1 LGFGFWDL
9 DYGRLKRTGYNFTV
23 PVQSRTALLSLALLV
38 SVPAAARA
46 VTEPVPP
53 AVMARDADGS
63 VTIRAIRLVEPITV
77 DGRLDDPL
85 YRDTLP
91 IDEFVQQEPREGAPA
106 SEKTEVWVAY
116 DDQAIYVGA
125 RLWESDPSRRVM
137 SDMRRDASNL
147 YNNDHFAVM
156 IDTFYDRRNGYLFYA
171 NAQGGMGDSQ
181 VANENANTDWNT
193 IWETKSADFDGGW
206 TIEFRIPF
214 RSIRFQEGARVWGI
228 NFRRM
233 VRWKTETAF
242 LAAVPASYGSN
253 GINRASSAATLV
265 GLEAPARIRNI
276 DVKAYGL
283 GSTVT
288 NRASSPPVSNHGD
301 GDFGVDA
308 KWSPTQSYVADVTYN
323 TDFAQVEDDEQQ
335 LNLTRFSL
343 QYPEKRDF
351 FMEGEQF
358 FGFGTQSGAP
368 GNNPEIPVIFFS
380 RRIGLENG
388 GIVPI
393 LGGGRLLGRSG
404 RNQIGI
410 LQMRTGEVP
419 ALRAAATDFT
429 AMRVQREILR
439 RSRIGMIATRRAPS
453 AYGSSNYAYGVD
465 AVLQFY
471 QNIQFVHYVA
481 KTETRDRTG
490 NDLSSRNR
498 FVWNADRW
506 GIDTE
511 HMFAGED
518 FNPEVGFVR
527 RPEGFQHLKMNLR
540 FSPRPRNIPGVRKVY
555 YTTNVQYFTD
565 PTWRKVESRD
575 QQAAFRADF
584 TNGDR
589 TQVEA
594 SRSYE
599 AIEDP
604 FTLAKGVRVPAG
616 GYSWQQVQG
625 SFTFGPQRKI
635 SGTAVALHG
644 SFYDG
649 TVTEVGWRSRL
660 EFSPQFY
667 AEPTITINHVDV
679 PWGRGFSN
687 LVSSRLTYTLTPRM
701 FVSGLVQYQ
710 SRNDAV
716 STNARFRWEYSPGSE
731 LFVVYSDGRTTLS
744 RGIPDLQNRS
754 FVVKVTRLFQF

>member
-1 LGFGFWDL
+1 MEAEDRIQFHVL
-9 DYGRLKRTGYNFTV
+9 V
-23 PVQSRTALLSLALLV
+23 HSRTALILLPLLAAL
-38 SVPAAARA
+38 PAPARA

-53 AVMARDADGS
+53 AVLARDPDGS

-77 DGRLDDPL
+77 DGRLDDPV

-91 IDEFVQQEPREGAPA
+91 IDQFVQQEPREGEPA

-116 DDQAIYVGA
+116 DGEGIYVGA
-125 RLWESDPSRRVM
+125 RLWESDRSRRVM

-193 IWETKSADFDGGW
+193 IWETKSAEFDSGW
-206 TIEFRIPF
+206 TIEFHIPF
-214 RSIRFQEGARVWGI
+214 RSIRFQEGARMWGI

-276 DVKAYGL
+276 DLKAYAL

-288 NRASSPPVSNHGD
+288 NRAASPPVSNRGD

-308 KWSPTQSYVADVTYN
+308 KWSPTQSYVADFTYN

-393 LGGGRLLGRSG
+393 VGGGRLLGRSG

-410 LQMRTGEVP
+410 LQMRTGDVP
-419 ALRAAATDFT
+419 ALRAVATDFS

-439 RSRIGMIATRRAPS
+439 RSRIGMIATRRAPG
-453 AYGSSNYAYGVD
+453 ANGSTNYAYGVD

-481 KTETRDRTG
+481 KSETRDRTG
-490 NDLSSRNR
+490 NDFSSRNR

-518 FNPEVGFVR
+518 FNPEVGFLR

-565 PTWRKVESRD
+565 PTWSKVESRD
-575 QQAAFRADF
+575 QQATFRVDF

-589 TQVEA
+589 TQVEV
-594 SRSYE
+594 SRTYE

-616 GYSWQQVQG
+616 GYSWQQAQG
-625 SFTFGPQRKI
+625 SFTFGPQRKV
-635 SGTAVALHG
+635 SGTALALHG
-644 SFYDG
+644 SFYHG
-649 TVTEVGWRSRL
+649 TVTEVGWRSRV

-716 STNARFRWEYSPGSE
+716 STNARFRWEYRPGSE

-744 RGIPDLQNRS
+744 RGVPDLQTRS

>member
-1 LGFGFWDL
+1 
-9 DYGRLKRTGYNFTV
+9 
-23 PVQSRTALLSLALLV
+23 
-38 SVPAAARA
+38 
-46 VTEPVPP
+46 
-53 AVMARDADGS
+53 MARDPDGS
-63 VTIRAIRLVEPITV
+63 VTIRAIRLAEPLTL

-85 YRDTLP
+85 YRVTLP
-91 IDEFVQQEPREGAPA
+91 IDEFVQQEPREGEPA

-116 DDQAIYVGA
+116 DDDAIYVGA
-125 RLWESDPSRRVM
+125 RLWESDSSRRVM

-156 IDTFYDRRNGYLFYA
+156 IDTFHDRRNGYLFFA
-171 NAQGGMGDSQ
+171 NAQGGMSDAQ
-181 VANENANTDWNT
+181 VANENANVDWNT
-193 IWETKSADFDGGW
+193 IWETKSANFDGGW

-228 NFRRM
+228 NFRRN

-242 LAAVPASYGSN
+242 LAAVPASYGVN

-265 GLEAPARIRNI
+265 GLEAPARIGNI
-276 DVKAYGL
+276 DVKAYAL
-283 GSTVT
+283 GSTLA
-288 NRASSPPVSNHGD
+288 NRIAAPPISNRSD
-301 GDFGVDA
+301 GEFGVDA
-308 KWSPTQSYVADVTYN
+308 KWSATQSYIADFTVN

-388 GIVPI
+388 GVVPI
-393 LGGGRLLGRSG
+393 VGGGRLLGRSG

-410 LQMRTGEVP
+410 LQMRTGDVP
-419 ALRAAATDFT
+419 ALNAVATDFT

-453 AYGSSNYAYGVD
+453 ANGATNYAYGID

-471 QNIQFVHYVA
+471 QNVQFVHYVA
-481 KTETRDRTG
+481 KTETRGRTG

-498 FVWNADRW
+498 YVWNADRW

-511 HMFAGED
+511 HMFAGRD
-518 FNPEVGFVR
+518 FNPEVGFLR
-527 RPEGFQHLKMNLR
+527 RPEGFQHLKANFR
-540 FSPRPRNIPGVRKVY
+540 FSPRPRNIPGLRKVY
-555 YTTNVQYFTD
+555 YTTSVQYFTD
-565 PTWRKVESRD
+565 AAWEHVESRD

-589 TQVEA
+589 TQIEV
-594 SRSYE
+594 SRTYE
-599 AIEDP
+599 AIKQP
-604 FTLAKGVRVPAG
+604 FTLAKGVRVPVG
-616 GYSWQQVQG
+616 GYSFQQVQG
-625 SFTFGPQRKI
+625 SVTFGPQRKV
-635 SGTAVALHG
+635 SGTAVAMHG

-649 TVTEVGWRSRL
+649 TVTEVGWRSRV
-660 EFSPQFY
+660 EFLPQFY
-667 AEPTITINHVDV
+667 AEPTVTVNHVDV
-679 PWGRGFSN
+679 PWGRGYSN

-710 SRNDAV
+710 SRLDAV
-716 STNARFRWEYSPGSE
+716 STNARFRWEYRPGSE

-744 RGIPDLQNRS
+744 RGIPDVQNRS
-754 FVVKVTRLFQF
+754 FVVKVTRLFQL